1 MQILSSLLFGIS
13 ASLDTLLIGF
23 SYGMRRIH
31 IPFRQNLLI
40 GLITFWGSFFSM
52 GLGTMLGPLLPERIT
67 VYAGSGLLI
76 FVGCYY
82 LIKYLVYRKT
92 HPSLAESKSA
102 SQQISGNKADAT
114 LTATARDLSSLT
126 FTDTLLLGIMLSMNN
141 IGIGFGTGM
150 AGLMLIP
157 TLIFIFLLSLI
168 FMALGNRMGE
178 RKSFTFTESMA
189 DFISGILLICLG
201 ITQLIL

>member
-40 GLITFWGSFFSM
+40 GLITFLGSFFSM
-52 GLGTMLGPLLPERIT
+52 GLGTLLGPLLPQRIT
-67 VYAGSGLLI
+67 AYAGSGLLI
-76 FVGCYY
+76 SFGCYY
-82 LIKYLVYRKT
+82 LIKYLVYSKT

-102 SQQISGNKADAT
+102 SQQISGNKANAT
-114 LTATARDLSSLT
+114 LTATASDSSSLT
-126 FTDTLLLGIMLSMNN
+126 LTDTLLLGIMLSMNN

-150 AGLMLIP
+150 AGLLLVP
-157 TLIFIFLLSLI
+157 TLISIFLLSLI

-178 RKSFTFTESMA
+178 WKAFTFTESMA
-189 DFISGILLICLG
+189 DMISGILLICLG

>member
-40 GLITFWGSFFSM
+40 GLITFWGSLFSM
-52 GLGTMLGPLLPERIT
+52 ELGTLLGPLLPQRMT
-67 VYAGSGLLI
+67 AYAGSGLLI
-76 FVGCYY
+76 SFGCYY
-82 LIKYLVYRKT
+82 LIKYPVYRKT
-92 HPSLAESKSA
+92 KPPLTEPESMPPSPSK
-102 SQQISGNKADAT
+102 NNTDAT
-114 LTATARDLSSLT
+114 LTATSQDTSFLT

-150 AGLMLIP
+150 AGLLLVP
-157 TLIFIFLLSLI
+157 TLISIFLLSLI

-178 RKSFTFTESMA
+178 WKAFTFTESMA
-189 DFISGILLICLG
+189 DMISGILLICLG